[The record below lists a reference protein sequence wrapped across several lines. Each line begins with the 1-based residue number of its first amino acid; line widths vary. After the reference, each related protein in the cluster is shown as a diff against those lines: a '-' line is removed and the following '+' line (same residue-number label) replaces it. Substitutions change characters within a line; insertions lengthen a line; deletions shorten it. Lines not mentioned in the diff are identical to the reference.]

1 MPTAQVY
8 SEDILEPISPDE
20 PAGKDLRWTPQW
32 DRIKEARRADDGLV
46 SGKWAKKEQKDSDWR
61 LTQDLSVALLSK
73 QSKDLQLALW
83 LTEAGVHLHGLAG
96 LRDGLKIMRELMA
109 RFWDD
114 LYPKMEDGP
123 EDRAGP
129 FEWLN
134 EKFIDSISAIP
145 ITLRNDQGDDYSL
158 NDLRIARRV
167 GSAANYMTADGEID
181 SEKKKNY
188 DQAIADGHISM
199 EMFESAAK
207 ATSRVSYEDLNLDC
221 QEACEQFAALEKI
234 IDEKFGVAAPNLSAF
249 RNTLGEVRLAIESRL
264 EKARL
269 AEPTPSSVPGSEA
282 AASGVAAGGGAGQI
296 AEGTPSHHRSW
307 SALSSANEPGSSRD
321 ARWEEAE
328 VLIRSGAVEKGL
340 AEMGRLAA
348 DETTGK
354 SRFQRKLLLA
364 EACLASKREHLARA
378 ILEELA
384 EQIDKYQLEL
394 WESPALISSVWGRL
408 SLVYKHGGDTSDLE
422 RANKL
427 YQRLCR
433 LDPWQA
439 LTWGEG

>member
-1 MPTAQVY
+1 MPTAQLY
-8 SEDILEPISPDE
+8 SDDILEPISTDQ
-20 PAGKDLRWTPQW
+20 PAGVDLRWTPQW

-46 SGKWAKKEQKDSDWR
+46 SGKWAKKERKDSDWR
-61 LTQDLSVALLSK
+61 LAQELSVALLSK

-83 LTEAGVHLHGLAG
+83 LTEASVHLHGFAG
-96 LRDGLKIMRELMA
+96 LRDGLRIMRELMT

-114 LYPKMEDGP
+114 LYPRMEDGP

-145 ITLRNDQGDDYSL
+145 ITVRNSQGLDYSF
-158 NDLRIARRV
+158 NDLQDARRV
-167 GSAANYMTADGEID
+167 GLSASYMTADGEID

-188 DQAIADGHISM
+188 DEAVAAGHISM
-199 EMFESAAK
+199 EMFEYAVK
-207 ATSRVSYEDLNLDC
+207 ETSRTSYEDLNLDC
-221 QEACEQFAALEKI
+221 QQACEEFAALERI
-234 IDEKFGVAAPNLSAF
+234 IDDKFGEAAPNLSAF
-249 RNTLGEVRLAIESRL
+249 RNTLGEVKLAIENWL

-269 AEPTPSSVPGSEA
+269 AEPTPSSVSA
-282 AASGVAAGGGAGQI
+282 LQSVGAGANQI
-296 AEGTPSHHRSW
+296 IDGTSIHQRSW
-307 SALSSANEPGSSRD
+307 SSRLNANESYSSLGT
-321 ARWEEAE
+321 RWEEAE
-328 VLIRSGAVEKGL
+328 VLIQSGEVEKGL

-348 DETTGK
+348 GETTGR

-384 EQIDKYQLEL
+384 EQIDKCQLEL

-408 SLVYKHGGDTSDLE
+408 YTVYKKGSDTSDLE

-439 LTWGEG
+439 LAWGEG